1 MATDAM
7 RRSCSDGKLDMGAR
21 AALCS
26 RWCGYAFARHRYR
39 CFYRMAVFDL
49 AMENARVVAERGGPG
64 EGKRGRR

>member
-1 MATDAM
+1 
-7 RRSCSDGKLDMGAR
+7 MGAR